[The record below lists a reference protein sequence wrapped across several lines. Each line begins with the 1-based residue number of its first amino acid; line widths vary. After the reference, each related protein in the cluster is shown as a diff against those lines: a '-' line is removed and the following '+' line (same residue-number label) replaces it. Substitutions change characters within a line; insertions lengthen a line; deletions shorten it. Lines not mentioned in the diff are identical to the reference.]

1 MGGGGDGVGHHD
13 GSDVLLVFGDYL
25 FSNGIRVRKDVGYI
39 RPPGDIL
46 RLWLT
51 AILGFK
57 LCAEVDLIGVFR
69 LEENGDKCLVA

>member
-1 MGGGGDGVGHHD
+1 MGQHD

-25 FSNGIRVRKDVGYI
+25 FSNGIRVREDVGDI

-46 RLWLT
+46 RLLLA

-69 LEENGDKCLVA
+69 REENGDKCLVA